1 MKLKHSFKTAL
12 NGLKMHRSRA
22 ALTILGIVIGIIAI
36 ILVMSLGKGAQNLIL
51 GQLQTIGPKIIAV
64 VPGREPK
71 GPTDFISI
79 LSNSLKQRDLEAL
92 SKKSNLPHL
101 SKIMPVVFGSETLAY
116 GNETYRSTIFGVTDL
131 FAEIYDLY
139 PSQGRIFNEEEI
151 KNFAPVVVI
160 GSKVQDELFGLEDPL
175 DKKIKIKNK
184 TFKVIGVLPQKGQS
198 TFLNFDDVVIAPYTV
213 VQQYILGIKHF
224 NRIAIE
230 VDKEENVER
239 TVNDIKLTLRNLHGI
254 TDPEKDDFF
263 IQTQEQAMETVK
275 SITSILTLFL
285 VAIAAVSL
293 LVGGIGI
300 MNIMLVSVT
309 ERTREIGLRKALG
322 ATDQDILI
330 QFLFEAIILTASG
343 GFFGIIFG
351 GLLSF
356 AASLILGKV
365 TALNW
370 VFTFPLDAAILGLTI
385 SALVGLIF
393 GLYPARKAAL
403 KSPVEALRY
412 E

>member
-12 NGLKMHRSRA
+12 SGLTMHRLRA
-22 ALTILGIVIGIIAI
+22 VLTILGIVIGITAI
-36 ILVMSLGKGAQNLIL
+36 ILVMSLGQGAQNLIL
-51 GQLQTIGPKIIAV
+51 RQLQAIGPKIIAV

-92 SKKSNLPHL
+92 SKKANLPHL
-101 SKIMPVVFGSETLAY
+101 SKIMPVVFGSETLSY

-139 PSQGRIFNEEEI
+139 PSEGRIFNEEEI

-160 GSKVQDELFGLEDPL
+160 GSKVRDELFGLEDPL

-184 TFKVIGVLPQKGQS
+184 NFKVIGVLPKKGQS

-254 TDPEKDDFF
+254 TDPKKDDFF
-263 IQTQEQAMETVK
+263 IQTQQQSMEMVK
-275 SITSILTLFL
+275 SITSILTFFL
-285 VAIAAVSL
+285 VAIAAISL

-322 ATDQDILI
+322 ASDQDILI
-330 QFLFEAIILTASG
+330 QFLWEAIILTVSG
-343 GFFGIIFG
+343 GLLGIIFG
-351 GLLSF
+351 VFFSF
-356 AASLILGKV
+356 IASLILGKI
-365 TALNW
+365 TGLNW
-370 VFTFPLDAAILGLTI
+370 GMTFPLEAALLGLAI
-385 SALVGLIF
+385 SILVGLIF

-403 KSPVEALRY
+403 KSPIEALRY